1 MKPFNEFEEVNEAKN
16 KIRIINT
23 KIIDDITKILKSYV
37 IDEVGSNEP
46 YIPEDSIEELA
57 TEIAKLK

>member
-1 MKPFNEFEEVNEAKN
+1 MKNLNEFEKVNEAKN

>member
-1 MKPFNEFEEVNEAKN
+1 MKNLNEFEEVNEAKN